1 MKTYIV
7 LPFKDRNSKYKTA
20 LEEFINPFID
30 YLDKN
35 LTDYELFIVE
45 QLGGSLKNSLPKD
58 YTSILNS
65 LEVDQDEEFFNLGR
79 TINIGYD
86 ILKHRIKDDD
96 IFMFHPVDLMP
107 IDVNYSVN
115 KTTKLCY
122 KVHSP
127 DGRYYKSIAFKSSY
141 FKEVNGFSNNYW
153 GWGLEDD
160 DLHVRLKSKNITCD
174 VTIDNYR
181 RLSSDGNGKT
191 DAEHYMP
198 LYQPNHKFLYEI
210 QGTGDCSVSGL
221 NNLSYK
227 LISIEK
233 YNNINKYIIE

>member
-1 MKTYIV
+1 MKTYII
-7 LPFKDRNSKYKTA
+7 LPFKDRNGKYKNA
-20 LEEFINPFID
+20 LDEFINPFIE
-30 YLDKN
+30 YLN
-35 LTDYELFIVE
+35 SSLSDYEILIVE
-45 QLGGSLKNSLPKD
+45 QTGGSLMNSLPVE
-58 YTSILNS
+58 YEPILNS
-65 LEVDQDEEFFNLGR
+65 IGVSHDEEFFNLGR

-86 ILKHRIKDDD
+86 ILKDRIKDDD

-107 IDVNYSVN
+107 VDVDYSVS

-122 KVHSP
+122 KEHSP
-127 DGRYYKSIAFKSSY
+127 DGRYYKSISFKCSD
-141 FKEVNGFSNNYW
+141 FKAVNGFSNNYW

-160 DLHVRLKSKNITCD
+160 DLLVRLESKNITCD
-174 VTIDNYR
+174 VKIDNYR

-198 LYQPNHKFLYEI
+198 LYQPNHRFLYEMR
-210 QGTGDCSVSGL
+210 GSNDCTISGL

-233 YNNINKYIIE
+233 YYNINKYIIE